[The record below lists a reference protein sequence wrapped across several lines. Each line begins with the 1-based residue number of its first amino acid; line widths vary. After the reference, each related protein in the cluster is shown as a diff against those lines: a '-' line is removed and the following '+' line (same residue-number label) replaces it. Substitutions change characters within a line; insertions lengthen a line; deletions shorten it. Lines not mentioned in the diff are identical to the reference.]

1 MPEDL
6 KDGTSH
12 NLEYQLWEAKF
23 LRESIV
29 ASISSISELERNT
42 LIGTGLVWTWLA
54 THKMNQVEILWFLPA
69 LFALLG
75 WLRSRA
81 LLHSIER
88 TAEYIRK
95 LESHL
100 CIAPAPC
107 GWETHLAR
115 VRRPLVS
122 RTISLF
128 WLCMFLVS
136 IAVAVIATKGLSTL

>member
-1 MPEDL
+1 MLEDL
-6 KDGTSH
+6 RDGASH
-12 NLEYQLWEAKF
+12 KQEYQLWEAKF

-29 ASISSISELERNT
+29 ASINSISELERNT

-54 THKMNQVEILWFLPA
+54 THEMKQVEILWFLPV
-69 LFALLG
+69 LFAFLG

-100 CIAPAPC
+100 CVAPAPC

-128 WLCMFLVS
+128 WLCMLLVS
-136 IAVAVIATKGLSTL
+136 IAVAIIAMRGLSTP